1 MADWLAGC
9 LGWLAVGHANWVDFG
24 DLGGSWRAS
33 WLLASSG
40 LASLASLAREP
51 RPGLARLARLA
62 GQGDPRIQGTGP
74 RSGKM
79 MIRGVYNTPINHL
92 PTYQND
98 KE

>member
-1 MADWLAGC
+1 M
-9 LGWLAVGHANWVDFG
+9 DFG

-40 LASLASLAREP
+40 LASLAGLARG
-51 RPGLARLARLA
+51 RGCLARLARLA
-62 GQGDPRIQGTGP
+62 GQGDPRIQA
-74 RSGKM
+74 
-79 MIRGVYNTPINHL
+79 IRPLEGRLVHSGVYNTPINHL